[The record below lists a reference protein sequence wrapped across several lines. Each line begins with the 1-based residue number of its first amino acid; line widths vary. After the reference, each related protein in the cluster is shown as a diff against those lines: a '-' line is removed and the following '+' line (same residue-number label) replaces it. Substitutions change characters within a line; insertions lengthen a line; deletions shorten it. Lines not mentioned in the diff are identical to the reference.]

1 MTISKTTASP
11 TNELTTDTS
20 TALYPVF
27 PSDNTLAVSTANGIA
42 PVVLGASVTLD
53 ETTGL
58 QNATAT
64 PSPAGDANDNDI
76 LFSALPSTFATRLTA
91 LGAGTAMDA
100 ALSGYTGAV
109 GNTGSNAFTLNLT
122 PGINVI
128 DIKFTDSL
136 GAALNGLD
144 SGLDTLDGTSI
155 LLYTDTNNNILLG
168 RAGGPG
174 GAIVFAA
181 YIEETG
187 SPVSGGKIWTVE
199 YQPLKHPDAS
209 NPDDALNLLNKVFV
223 STLQDGFNLTNAPS
237 GQNLFLMFTGSNPTV
252 VNDGGVLRISDPTI
266 IATGKDPADQSS
278 GANINTGD
286 TVNTSQGGGPT
297 TLGTNNQMIVEQEGI
312 RLTFVTGARQN
323 VTVPNLDQNEADVE
337 ANIDYT
343 AMFNAKTASF
353 DVVQLQG
360 GKTAMVKISAFS
372 TAVETG
378 VNFVNGYANDASVAI
393 TNVRVFDKSTGL
405 VIENSDG
412 SVNDPSIAISFS
424 GGVATVTGVKAGY
437 QIEYTTTADHNR
449 VLIENGAATNARG
462 DNHADFDIGGFS
474 LRHPSTITTEIGSQM
489 IFEDDGP
496 AAAGTAEA
504 GTVDEDGL
512 ANGIAGGVGDVP
524 GEVTTVS
531 GSVTAIFQSGVD
543 VPLSYSL
550 SSDTSGLPALS
561 SGGVALVYSVVG
573 DTLTAKAGAIDVFTF
588 SLSAAGAYSFTLLQP
603 LDHPAGND
611 ENDITL
617 NLGTMLKATDKD
629 GDTVTA
635 APEKLVITVDDDTPT
650 ATGVAEAGTVD
661 EDGLANGIAGGVG
674 DVAGEATTASGNV
687 TGIFQSGADVPLS
700 YSLSSDTSGLPAL
713 SSGGVALVY
722 SVAGDTLT
730 AKAGAVDVFTFSLS
744 AAGAYSFTLLQ
755 PLDHPDGNDE
765 NDITL
770 NLGTL
775 LQATDKDGDTV
786 TAAAEKLV
794 ITVDDDTPTAAGT
807 AEAGTVDEDGLANG
821 IAGGV
826 GDVAGEA
833 TTASGNVTGIFQSGA
848 DVPLT
853 YSLSSD
859 TSGLPALSSGGVALV
874 YSVAGDTLTAQA
886 GAVDVFTFSL
896 SAAGAYSFTLLQPL
910 DHPAGDDENDITL
923 NLGTL
928 LKATDKDGDTVT
940 AAAEK
945 LVITVDD
952 DTPTANGTAE
962 AGTVDEDGLANGIAG
977 GVGDVPGEATT
988 ASGSVTGIF
997 QSGADVPLT
1006 YSLSSDTSGL
1016 PALSS
1021 GGVALVYSV
1030 AGDTLTAQAGAVDVF
1045 TFSLSAA
1052 GDYSFSLLQPL
1063 DHPAG
1068 NDENDITLN
1077 LGTMLQAT
1085 DKDGDTV
1092 TAAAEKLVI
1101 TVDDDTPTANGT
1113 AEAGTVDEDGLAN
1126 GIAGGVGDVPGEATT
1141 ASGNVTAIF
1150 QSGADVP
1157 LTYSLSSDTSGLPA
1171 LSSGGV
1177 ALVYSVAGDTLTAN
1191 AGVGGAEVFTFSFSA
1206 AGAYSFTL
1214 LQPLDHPAGNDE
1226 NDITINLG
1234 TLLQATDKDGDTV
1247 TAAAEKLVITVD
1259 DDTPTATGAAEAGTV
1274 DEDGLANGIAGGVG
1288 DVAGEATT
1296 ASGNV
1301 TGIFQSGADV
1311 PLTYSLSSD
1320 TSGLPALSSG
1330 GVALV
1335 YSVVGD
1341 TLTANAGV
1349 GGAEVFTFSLSAAGA
1364 YSFTL
1369 LQPLDH
1375 PAGNDE
1381 NDISI
1386 NLGTLLQ
1393 ATDKDGDT
1401 VTAAAEK
1408 LVITVDD
1415 DTPTAT
1421 GAAEAGTVDE
1431 DGLANGIAGG
1441 VGDVPGEA
1449 TTASG
1454 NVTGIFQSGADVPL
1468 TYSLSS
1474 DTSGLPA
1481 LSSGGVAL
1489 VYSVAGDTLTA
1500 NAGVGGAEVFTF
1512 SLSAA
1517 GAYSFSLLQPLDH
1530 PAGNDE
1536 NDISINLGTL
1546 LQATDK
1552 DGDTVTAA
1560 AEKLVI
1566 TVDDDTPT
1574 ATGAAEAGTVDED
1587 GLANGIA
1594 GGVGDVPGEA
1604 TTASGS
1610 VTGIFQSGADVP
1622 LTYSLSSDT
1631 SGLSALSSGG
1641 VALVYSVA
1649 GDTLTAKAGAVDV
1662 FTFSLSAAGDYSFS
1676 LLQPLDHPAGNDEN
1690 DISINLGTMLQATDK
1705 DGDTVTATA
1714 EKLVITVDDD
1724 TPTAA
1729 GTAEAGTVDE
1739 DGLANGI
1746 AGGVGDVAGEAT
1758 VASGSVTGIFQSGA
1772 DVPLTYSLSSDTSG
1786 LPALSSGGVALVYSV
1801 VGDTLTAQAGAVDVF
1816 TFSLSAVGAY
1826 SFTLLQP
1833 LDHPAGN
1840 DENDITLNLGT
1851 LLQAT
1856 DKDGDTVTAAAEK
1869 LVITVDDDTP
1879 TAAGTAEAGTVDE
1892 DGLANGIAGGVGDV
1906 AGEATVAS
1914 GSVTGIF
1921 QSGADVPLSYAL
1933 SSDTS
1938 GLPALSSGGVALVY
1952 SVVGD
1957 TLTAN
1962 AGVGGADVFI
1972 FSLSA
1977 AGAYSFTLLQPLDH
1991 PAGNDEN
1998 DITLNLGTLL
2008 QATDKDGDTVTAAA
2022 EKLVITVD
2030 DDTPTATGT
2039 AEAGTVDED
2048 GLANGIAGGV
2058 GDVAG
2063 EATTASGNV
2072 TGIFQSGADVPLSYA
2087 LSSDTSGLPALSSG
2101 GVALVY
2107 SVAGDTLTAKAGA
2120 TDVFTFSL
2128 SAAGAY
2134 SFTLLQPLDHPA
2146 GNDENDISI
2155 NLGTLLQAT
2164 DKDGD
2169 TVTAAAEKLVITVDD
2184 DTPTANGT
2192 AAAGTVD
2199 EDGLANGIA
2208 GGVGD
2213 VAGEAT
2219 TTSGSVTGIFQ
2230 SGADVPLSYAL
2241 SSDTSGLPAL
2251 SSGGVALVYSV
2262 LGDTLTAKAGAVDVF
2277 TFSLSA
2283 AGDYSF
2289 TLLQPLDHPAGN
2301 DENDIAINLGTMLQA
2316 TDKDGDTVTAA
2327 AEKLLI
2333 TIDDDTP
2340 TANGAAEAGTVDE
2353 DGLAN
2358 GIAGGIGDVAG
2369 EATVAS
2375 GSVTGIFQSG
2385 ADVPLS
2391 YSLSSNTSGL
2401 PALSSG
2407 GVALAYS
2414 VLGNT
2419 LTAKA
2424 GATDVFT
2431 LSLTVAGA
2439 YTFTL
2444 LQHLDHAAGNDEN
2457 DLTINLGSLLQ
2468 ATDKDGD
2475 TVTAAADKLVITVDD
2490 DTPTLAFGNLIGTG
2504 TDLAQQGY
2512 WNLGTGAD
2520 GLDAN
2525 GLDISL
2531 VNGQFTLVRPDD
2543 TTTTG
2548 TGTLVEQSPSPDAN
2562 GAYQFA
2568 GTLTGDFD
2576 NNAATANTTVHYT
2589 LSAYANGTYALDLEE
2604 GFRSVIVLSSADGA
2618 LDAGGPD
2625 PVRTLTIGTED
2636 IVFFGANP
2644 LAPASGANSIQTGI
2658 GLGASDPTEAQ
2669 LQTNPLPSFIG
2680 SAALNVS
2687 TAGIGI
2693 ANNLLQGDNQA
2704 AIGAADES
2712 FVVNPESLLTSMKVF
2727 IDNSVGGYNTATED
2741 LYYRVFY
2748 EDGTFSNLIEVNTL
2762 TPEAGGQV
2770 SFTVE
2775 KSATS
2780 LIDAVQ
2786 LTMARGDIKIPTI
2799 LFTHETESLAS
2810 DVKLAFN
2817 ATVTDKDGDTA
2828 TSAFDANLFAND
2840 TTDVLFDFRLV
2851 GTTGERDAF
2860 NIDLSVAENKYQVSG
2875 FDAGA
2880 GQRDAVVL
2888 IGDPGATVQSIDNAG
2903 ADSIVTVAETGG
2915 QITTITLVG
2924 VDLLN
2929 TDIVMGSV

>member
-1 MTISKTTASP
+1 MTTSKTTTSP

-27 PSDNTLAVSTANGIA
+27 PSDNTLTVSTANGIA

-53 ETTGL
+53 ETSGL

-64 PSPAGDANDNDI
+64 PSPAGDADDNDI

-100 ALSGYTGAV
+100 ALSGYTGAP

-136 GAALNGLD
+136 GAPLNGLD
-144 SGLDTLDGTSI
+144 SGLETLDGTDI
-155 LLYTDTNNNILLG
+155 LLYTDSNNNILVG
-168 RAGGPG
+168 RAGGPA

-223 STLQDGFNLTNAPS
+223 STVQDGFNLNNAPS
-237 GQNLFLMFTGSNPTV
+237 GQNLFLMFTGANPTV
-252 VNDGGVLRISDPTI
+252 VDDNGVLRVSDPAI

-286 TVNTSQGGGPT
+286 RINTSQGGGPIT
-297 TLGTNNQMIVEQEGI
+297 IGTNNQMITEQEGI
-312 RLTFVTGARQN
+312 RLTFVTGARLD
-323 VTVPNLDQNEADVE
+323 VTIPNLSQNEADVE
-337 ANIDYT
+337 DNIDFT
-343 AMFNAKTASF
+343 AMFNTKTASF

-372 TAVETG
+372 TAVEDR
-378 VNFVNGYANDASVAI
+378 VDFVNGYANDASVAI

-405 VIENSDG
+405 LIENSDG

-424 GGVATVTGVKAGY
+424 GGVATVTGVKANY
-437 QIEYTTTADHNR
+437 QIEYTTSADHNR
-449 VLIENGAATNARG
+449 VLVENGAAVNARG

-474 LRHPSTITTEIGSQM
+474 LRHPSTITSEIGSQM

-573 DTLTAKAGAIDVFTF
+573 DTLTAKAGAVDVFTF

-617 NLGTMLKATDKD
+617 NLGTLLQATDKD

-635 APEKLVITVDDDTPT
+635 AAEKLVITVDDDTPT

-674 DVAGEATTASGNV
+674 DVPGEATTASGNV

-722 SVAGDTLT
+722 SVVGDTLT

-770 NLGTL
+770 NLGTM

-874 YSVAGDTLTAQA
+874 YSVAGDTLTAKA

-896 SAAGAYSFTLLQPL
+896 SAAGAYSFSLLQPL
-910 DHPAGDDENDITL
+910 DHPAGDDENDISI

-1030 AGDTLTAQAGAVDVF
+1030 AGDTLTAMAGAVDVF

-1077 LGTMLQAT
+1077 LGTLLQAT

-1126 GIAGGVGDVPGEATT
+1126 GIAGGIGDVPGEATT

-1206 AGAYSFTL
+1206 AGAYSFSL

-1234 TLLQATDKDGDTV
+1234 TMLQATDKDGDTV

-1259 DDTPTATGAAEAGTV
+1259 DDTPTANGAAEAGTV

-1288 DVAGEATT
+1288 DVPGEATT

-1349 GGAEVFTFSLSAAGA
+1349 GGADVFTFSLSAAGA

-1489 VYSVAGDTLTA
+1489 VYSVVGDTLTA

-1574 ATGAAEAGTVDED
+1574 ANGAAEAGTVDED

-1631 SGLSALSSGG
+1631 SGLPALSSGG

-1662 FTFSLSAAGDYSFS
+1662 FTFSLSAAGDYNFS

-1705 DGDTVTATA
+1705 DGDTVTAAA

-1739 DGLANGI
+1739 DGLTNGI

-1758 VASGSVTGIFQSGA
+1758 VASGNVTGIFQSGA

-1801 VGDTLTAQAGAVDVF
+1801 VGDTLTANAGVGGADVF
-1816 TFSLSAVGAY
+1816 TFSLSAAGAY

-1906 AGEATVAS
+1906 PGEATTAS
-1914 GSVTGIF
+1914 GNVTGIF
-1921 QSGADVPLSYAL
+1921 QSGADVPLSYTL

-1952 SVVGD
+1952 SVAGD
-1957 TLTAN
+1957 TLTAK
-1962 AGVGGADVFI
+1962 AGAVDVFT

-1998 DITLNLGTLL
+1998 DITINLGTLL

-2058 GDVAG
+2058 GDVPG

-2072 TGIFQSGADVPLSYA
+2072 TGIFQSGADVPLTYS

-2107 SVAGDTLTAKAGA
+2107 SVLGDTLTAKAGA

-2134 SFTLLQPLDHPA
+2134 SFSLLQPLDHPA
-2146 GNDENDISI
+2146 GNDENDITI
-2155 NLGTLLQAT
+2155 NLGTLLKAT

-2219 TTSGSVTGIFQ
+2219 TANGSVTGIFQ
-2230 SGADVPLSYAL
+2230 SGADVPLTYSL

-2262 LGDTLTAKAGAVDVF
+2262 LGDTLTAKAGATDVF

-2283 AGDYSF
+2283 AGAYSF

-2301 DENDIAINLGTMLQA
+2301 DENDITINLGSLLKA

-2327 AEKLLI
+2327 PEKLVI
-2333 TIDDDTP
+2333 TVDDDTP
-2340 TANGAAEAGTVDE
+2340 TANGTAEAGTVDE

-2358 GIAGGIGDVAG
+2358 GIAGGVGDVAG

-2457 DLTINLGSLLQ
+2457 DLTINLGTLLQ

-2504 TDLAQQGY
+2504 TQHAQQGY
-2512 WNLGTGAD
+2512 WNLGPGAD

-2568 GTLTGDFD
+2568 GALTGDFD
-2576 NNAATANTTVHYT
+2576 NNAATADTTVHYT

-2604 GFRSVIVLSSADGA
+2604 GFRSTIVLSSADGA

-2680 SAALNVS
+2680 TAALNVS

-2693 ANNLLQGDNQA
+2693 ANNLFQGDNQA

-2786 LTMARGDIKIPTI
+2786 LTMARGEIKIPTI

-2840 TTDVLFDFRLV
+2840 PADALFDFRLV

-2860 NIDLSVAENKYQVSG
+2860 NIDLSVAENQYQVTG

-2888 IGDPGATVQSIDNAG
+2888 IGDPGATVQSINNAG